1 MAARIILG
9 IVAGLVLALSLALGS
24 AATWLWSSFVA
35 ADGAVRDLGAIESTA
50 PVVVVDVAAV
60 SATVPFAIPGRI
72 ELAIDADQP
81 VSVFAG
87 PTAEIDRR
95 VFATGYDAIT
105 GPYLRMDIRGRDG
118 LALKDKW
125 AAGPKTW
132 LGLMLHGF
140 PNLFTITGPGSPSVL
155 GNVPVAIEQHVE
167 WISDCIAYLGQHG
180 VHGIEATR
188 PAEDAWV
195 DHVNDVAGMTL
206 YPRCNSWYLGA
217 NVPGKPRIFMP
228 YIGVPPYVA
237 KCREVASRGYEGFAL
252 VA

>member
-95 VFATGYDAIT
+95 VFATGYDVAAFADGSWEVTSVPGVRPPAIEAGAGLAGVSGDPAVLDIASVIPGSLAIT
-105 GPYLRMDIRGRDG
+105 RTPGDTSALTLGLRYVVGDAGAIAVLGAVMAGF
-118 LALKDKW
+118 LLLVALTMLW
-125 AAGPKTW
+125 AAV
-132 LGLMLHGF
+132 LGLRSGGRH
-140 PNLFTITGPGSPSVL
+140 
-155 GNVPVAIEQHVE
+155 A
-167 WISDCIAYLGQHG
+167 
-180 VHGIEATR
+180 
-188 PAEDAWV
+188 
-195 DHVNDVAGMTL
+195 
-206 YPRCNSWYLGA
+206 
-217 NVPGKPRIFMP
+217 
-228 YIGVPPYVA
+228 
-237 KCREVASRGYEGFAL
+237 
-252 VA
+252 